1 MAAIWYT
8 TAGQRS
14 GNGSSGSAVQV
25 VLSATATGSG
35 PWQRYLLTVKNVADG
50 DFSGQ
55 ALLIDAEDAGQPSS
69 PNGQLPTR
77 VPTASSQLPQ
87 SEVAGQSAYQVQVNV
102 PSRTSRTVTILAPD
116 HFNYAQVRI
125 GDQVLADSVV
135 DRQSRLS
142 VAVLSGVE
150 SAADAITQL
159 HFDRYSA
166 HAAQLRAA
174 SQLPSTTTLL
184 AGYGAIVIDQFD
196 AETLSGAQIQ
206 ALRDFVGLGGTL
218 VVAGGTAWRQTVAPL
233 PSDLLPLRPTSTSAA
248 SLEPIAQLAGVT
260 APDLVAPVAV
270 GTLGK
275 GAQPLV
281 TGADG
286 SPLAAML
293 RYGSGEV
300 VQLAY
305 DPGAAPALNT
315 PYVGLG
321 WMQALAPAFGQRA
334 ANGVTGGWLPAPES
348 SFTGLLPTADAAP
361 LPSPFLLAVVL
372 LLFLIVVGPL
382 NYLVVRRRLGRPALF
397 WFTTPLISALFAG
410 LFYVSG
416 SALQGS
422 LQDHEVQVIKVGP
435 ESAASVVEYH
445 RVLFLRRG
453 NHVIAPDPNS
463 LVAPLTLDTYRV
475 TGSTCERCTNQ
486 LQGLPSGAER
496 VLPGTAPQV
505 DESGVVYGSVRVVA
519 STAATHLPDGVS
531 AHLKVSGG
539 RLRGTVSNTGRS
551 PVGQL
556 ELFGFDGQNYY
567 QAQVAGVLDPG
578 KTASVD
584 AQVSMVPG
592 DSSGGQQP
600 AASPDNGVDA
610 LLQAVAASELTE
622 QGQSVLVGLTQ
633 PVSSR
638 LTVDGQTP
646 PGLAFAVLQQPVQ
659 LESADAAL
667 RGFEQKRLAS
677 STGNSTNGFV
687 DVYDLSVPN
696 PTGPL
701 KLNFGEESAG
711 SLQVYDWSQ
720 RAFVTVD
727 VNAPGNTTT
736 LGPSQVQDGQVRIR
750 VHEPRLLWAQGIWVD
765 APGGNG

>member
-8 TAGQRS
+8 TAGQRG
-14 GNGSSGSAVQV
+14 GNDTSGSSVQV

-55 ALLIDAEDAGQPSS
+55 ALLIDAEDAGQPAA
-69 PNGQLPTR
+69 GAQLPTR

-87 SEVAGQSAYQVQVNV
+87 SEVAGQSAYQVQVSV
-102 PSRTSRTVTILAPD
+102 PSRTTRTVTILAPD

-125 GDQVLADSVV
+125 GGQVLADSVV

-150 SAADAITQL
+150 SAADDITQL
-159 HFDRYSA
+159 HFDRYTA

-174 SQLPSTTTLL
+174 SQLPATTTLL

-196 AETLSGAQIQ
+196 TETLSGAQIQ

-218 VVAGGTAWRQTVAPL
+218 VVAGGSDWRETVAPL
-233 PSDLLPLRPTSTSAA
+233 PSDLLPMHPTSTGIL
-248 SLEPIAQLAGVT
+248 SLQPIAQLAGVT
-260 APDLVAPVAV
+260 ASDLAVPVAA
-270 GTLGK
+270 GTLSN
-275 GAQPLV
+275 GAEALV

-293 RYGSGEV
+293 GYGSGEV

-315 PYVGLG
+315 QYAGLG

-334 ANGVTGGWLPAPES
+334 ANGVTGGWLPVPES
-348 SFTGLLPTADAAP
+348 EFTGLLPTADAAP
-361 LPSPFLLAVVL
+361 LPSPGFLAVVL
-372 LLFLIVVGPL
+372 LLFLVVVGPI
-382 NYLVVRRRLGRPALF
+382 NYLVVGRRLGRPTLF
-397 WFTTPLISALFAG
+397 WFTTPLISAVFAG
-410 LFYVSG
+410 LFYLLG
-416 SALQGS
+416 SILQGG

-435 ESAASVVEYH
+435 QSAASVVEYH

-453 NHVIAPDPNS
+453 NHLIAPDPNS

-505 DESGVVYGSVRVVA
+505 QESGVVYGSVRVVA

-531 AHLKVSGG
+531 AQLKVSGG
-539 RLRGTVSNTGRS
+539 RLRGTVKNTGRS

-567 QAQVAGVLDPG
+567 QAQVADSLDPG

-584 AQVSMVPG
+584 AQLSMVPG
-592 DSSGGQQP
+592 QGSGGQQP
-600 AASPDNGVDA
+600 AAGSGSGVDT

-622 QGQSVLVGLTQ
+622 QGQPVLVGLTQ

-659 LESADAAL
+659 LESADSAL
-667 RGFEQKRLAS
+667 RGFEQKRLTS
-677 STGNSTNGFV
+677 TTGNTSNGFV
-687 DVYDLSVPN
+687 DVYDLNVPN
-696 PTGPL
+696 PSGPL
-701 KLNFGEESAG
+701 QLNFGEESVS
-711 SLQVYDWSQ
+711 SLQVFDWSQ
-720 RAFVTVD
+720 GAFVTV
-727 VNAPGNTTT
+727 NTNSLGGTT
-736 LGPSQVQDGQVRIR
+736 QLAPSQVHDGQVRIR